1 MLLCNSTLTKEGRQH
16 MTDTPHTQ
24 KVQVVNLGKPWHHAY
39 KELYS
44 HACEQEKEIAKLRE
58 EKQWL
63 RETLSDEAKNYFDI
77 AQVRLPELLR
87 ENAKLR
93 EALKEISTTAHCI
106 AKAGPLNT
114 PTLQDAWG
122 KFMAID
128 AMATKALSK

>member
-1 MLLCNSTLTKEGRQH
+1 LASLGITLIKSYILTLVSRK
-16 MTDTPHTQ
+16 
-24 KVQVVNLGKPWHHAY
+24 
-39 KELYS
+39 
-44 HACEQEKEIAKLRE
+44 KEI
-58 EKQWL
+58 
-63 RETLSDEAKNYFDI
+63 
-77 AQVRLPELLR
+77 
-87 ENAKLR
+87 AKLR

>member
-1 MLLCNSTLTKEGRQH
+1 MNVGLPSETIKNAAIRI
-16 MTDTPHTQ
+16 
-24 KVQVVNLGKPWHHAY
+24 
-39 KELYS
+39 KELEREN
-44 HACEQEKEIAKLRE
+44 AELRE
-58 EKQWL
+58 
-63 RETLSDEAKNYFDI
+63 
-77 AQVRLPELLR
+77 QVDAYVASGVSWNGEWVNTKANKLER

>member
-1 MLLCNSTLTKEGRQH
+1 MTYEEMTQQHYNDLLAGAEDWAIH
-16 MTDTPHTQ
+16 
-24 KVQVVNLGKPWHHAY
+24 QVIDRVLEMEN
-39 KELYS
+39 
-44 HACEQEKEIAKLRE
+44 
-58 EKQWL
+58 
-63 RETLSDEAKNYFDI
+63 
-77 AQVRLPELLR
+77 

-93 EALKEISTTAHCI
+93 EALKEISTDAHCI

>member
-1 MLLCNSTLTKEGRQH
+1 
-16 MTDTPHTQ
+16 MTDTPYTQ

>member
-1 MLLCNSTLTKEGRQH
+1 MNVGLPSETIKNAAIRI
-16 MTDTPHTQ
+16 
-24 KVQVVNLGKPWHHAY
+24 
-39 KELYS
+39 KELE
-44 HACEQEKEIAKLRE
+44 CENAQLRE

-63 RETLSDEAKNYFDI
+63 RETLSDEAKNYFDM

-106 AKAGPLNT
+106 AKAGPLHT

-122 KFMAID
+122 KFMQID
-128 AMATKALSK
+128 TMAKKALSK

>member
-1 MLLCNSTLTKEGRQH
+1 MNYEEMKQQHYNDLLVGAEDWAINQVI
-16 MTDTPHTQ
+16 D
-24 KVQVVNLGKPWHHAY
+24 KVI
-39 KELYS
+39 EL
-44 HACEQEKEIAKLRE
+44 E
-58 EKQWL
+58 
-63 RETLSDEAKNYFDI
+63 N
-77 AQVRLPELLR
+77 

>member
-1 MLLCNSTLTKEGRQH
+1 

-122 KFMAID
+122 KFMHID